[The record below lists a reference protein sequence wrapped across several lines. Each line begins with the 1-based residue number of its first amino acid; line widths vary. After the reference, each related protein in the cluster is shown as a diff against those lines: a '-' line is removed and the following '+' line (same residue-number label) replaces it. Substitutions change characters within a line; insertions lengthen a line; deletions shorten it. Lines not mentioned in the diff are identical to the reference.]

1 MKLSTKVAYNAIV
14 QAVSKF
20 IATILGL
27 VAIALITRYL
37 GQTGFGQYTTIITFI
52 SFFAVIADLGLTL
65 ITVQMISKPDA
76 HLDRTLGN
84 LLALRL
90 VSAIILLG
98 IAPLAALFFPYSWEM
113 KVGIFITSFAFLF
126 TALGQILVGLFQ
138 KNLRMDKASIAE
150 IVGRALLVIGFF
162 IVIKYNYGLT
172 GILAVTVF
180 SNAASFLLQY
190 LFALPFL
197 KIKLQFDFVFWGEII
212 KKSWPLATTII
223 LNLIYLRTDTLL
235 LSIIPRES
243 EIGIL
248 AEVGL
253 YGAAYKVIDVLI
265 TLPFMF
271 AGIILPILTAR
282 WAEKNKAGFAL
293 VLQKSF
299 DAMMIVAIPLVIGT
313 QLVADQII
321 TVVAGADFVIAGKIL
336 KLLIIACGAI
346 FFGNIFAHAVIAID
360 RQKNIIGAY
369 IFTAITSVIGYL
381 IFIPLYTYYGAAW
394 VTIYSE
400 VVISLA
406 SFYLVWKYTN
416 FLPKL
421 EVTLKAILASLIMG
435 GATYLMMNYY
445 QLNLLIVLAVAVI
458 IYCLAL
464 LSIGGLKKE
473 DLLILINK

>member
-27 VAIALITRYL
+27 VAIAMITRYL

-65 ITVQMISKPDA
+65 VTVQMISKPKA
-76 HLDRTLGN
+76 NLDKILGN

-98 IAPLAALFFPYSWEM
+98 VAPIIALFFPYSWEI

-162 IVIKYNYGLT
+162 IVIKNNYGLT
-172 GILAVTVF
+172 GILTVTVF
-180 SNAASFLLQY
+180 SNAISFLLQY

-197 KIKLQFDFVFWGEII
+197 KIKLQFDFAFWIEIV

-235 LSIIPRES
+235 LSVIPRES
-243 EIGIL
+243 QIGIL
-248 AEVGL
+248 AEVGI

-282 WAEKNKAGFAL
+282 WAAKNKAGFAL
-293 VLQKSF
+293 VMQKSF
-299 DAMMIVAIPLVIGT
+299 DAMMIIALPLVIGT
-313 QLVADQII
+313 QFVADQIM
-321 TVVAGADFVIAGKIL
+321 VAVAGSDFIVAGKIL

-369 IFTAITSVIGYL
+369 IFTAVTSVVGYL
-381 IFIPLYTYYGAAW
+381 IFIPLFTFYGAAW

-406 SFYLVWKYTN
+406 SFYLVWKYAN
-416 FLPKL
+416 FLPNL
-421 EVTLKAILASLIMG
+421 GVTFKATIASLFMG
-435 GATYLMMNYY
+435 GATYLMINYY
-445 QLNLLIVLAVAVI
+445 QLNLLIVLTMATL
-458 IYCLAL
+458 IYFLTL
-464 LSIGGLKKE
+464 FIIGGLKKE
-473 DLLILINK
+473 DLLILMNK

>member
-1 MKLSTKVAYNAIV
+1 M
-14 QAVSKF
+14 
-20 IATILGL
+20 
-27 VAIALITRYL
+27 ITRYL

-65 ITVQMISKPDA
+65 VTVQMISKPGADENKI
-76 HLDRTLGN
+76 LGN

-90 VSAIILLG
+90 ISAVILLG
-98 IAPLAALFFPYSWEM
+98 VAPLASLFFPYSWEI
-113 KVGIFITSFAFLF
+113 KIGIFITAFAFLF
-126 TALGQILVGLFQ
+126 TALGQILIGLFQ
-138 KNLRMDKASIAE
+138 KNLRMDKAAMAE
-150 IVGRALLVIGFF
+150 VAGRILLVIGFF
-162 IVIKYNYGLT
+162 IVIRYNYGLS
-172 GILAVTVF
+172 GILIATVLANGAGF
-180 SNAASFLLQY
+180 FLQY

-197 KIKLQFDFVFWGEII
+197 RIKLQFDFAYWGKIV

-235 LSIIPRES
+235 LSVIPRKS
-243 EIGIL
+243 DIGIL

-282 WAEKNKAGFAL
+282 WAAKNEEGFAL

-299 DAMMIVAIPLVIGT
+299 DAMMIIAIPMVIGT
-313 QLVADQII
+313 QFVADRVM
-321 TVVAGADFVIAGKIL
+321 TVVAGSDFVVSGEIL
-336 KLLIIACGAI
+336 KLLIVACGAI

-369 IFTAITSVIGYL
+369 FFTAITSVIGYL
-381 IFIPLYTYYGAAW
+381 IFIPRFTYYGAAW

-400 VVISLA
+400 ILIAGA
-406 SFYLVWKYTN
+406 SFYLVWKYAN

-421 EVTLKAILASLIMG
+421 EVLLKATFASLAMG
-435 GATYLMMNYY
+435 GATYLTINYW
-445 QLNLLIVLAVAVI
+445 QLNLLAILAIATIVYFLV
-458 IYCLAL
+458 L
-464 LSIGGLKKE
+464 LLIGGLKKE
-473 DLLILINK
+473 DLLMLINK